1 MRNRRK
7 TIVIPGS
14 GVGASASPRLLT
26 SFAALVGTCALV
38 LAGCGSSPSD
48 TKEETTSPA
57 PETSSEEP
65 TSDANALRSDMSDAD
80 LKKFIGDMSLE
91 DKAGQLIW
99 THVYG
104 QSGNDDAHGEDNQ
117 EMYGVDTPADAI
129 GEVPLGGVLYFA
141 WSDNTE
147 NPQQIAGLSRDLQ
160 EAATA
165 HGAKIPLAITIDQEG
180 GRVARITEGVTAFPG
195 NMPLGA
201 TDSTDLA
208 RQQGKILGE
217 ELRELGINVDFAP
230 VVDVNTNEKNPVIG
244 VRSFGADPQLVSR
257 LGAEFISGLQEF
269 IGTSA
274 KHFPGHGDTEVDSH
288 LGLPSVTYDRDTLAT
303 HLRPFRAA
311 IDAGVDIVMSAHVV
325 IEAIDPDLPS
335 TLSPKILTDLLRDEM
350 GFDGVISTDAIDM
363 DALAENFSHEEIVVK
378 SLEAGADVLLN
389 SKHPRQTLHDILRAV
404 SEGKISEERID
415 ESVMRI
421 LQFKRD
427 RGIFDWDSVIASE
440 ADLTSDAHRARAKK
454 HGKVAREIARQ
465 SLTVLWNKD
474 VLPRKDVVGDT
485 FFLTGMDEDGL
496 KVVAGQLR
504 DEGAKTIVHPLN
516 AEGPTA
522 EEIAY
527 LPQAASG
534 ANVAVVLTN
543 NARDTA
549 QVDVVNKLAEAGGM
563 AVIVLGTGLPYEA
576 ADLGAADVYIA
587 AYSHLPVSMMAAG
600 DLLTGAFRPTG
611 KLPVPVG
618 SGDSGF
624 KLGHGETFGQP

>member
-26 SFAALVGTCALV
+26 SFAALSVTCALV
-38 LAGCGSSPSD
+38 LAGCSSSPSD

-57 PETSSEEP
+57 PETSSEE
-65 TSDANALRSDMSDAD
+65 TSSDASALRSDMSDAD
-80 LKKFIGDMSLE
+80 LEKFIGDMSLE

-104 QSGNDDAHGEDNQ
+104 QSGDDAAHGEDNQ

-129 GEVPLGGVLYFA
+129 AEVPLGGVLYFA
-141 WSDNTE
+141 WSENTE
-147 NPQQIAGLSRDLQ
+147 NPQQIAGLSHDLQ
-160 EAATA
+160 QAAST

-257 LGAEFISGLQEF
+257 LGAEFISGMQEF
-269 IGTSA
+269 IGASA

-288 LGLPSVTYDRDTLAT
+288 LGLPSVTYDRETLAT
-303 HLRPFRAA
+303 HLKPFRAA

-335 TLSPKILTDLLRDEM
+335 TLSPKILTGLLRDEM

-389 SKHPRQTLHDILRAV
+389 SKHPRQTLHDILDAV
-404 SEGKISEERID
+404 SQGKISEERID

-421 LQFKRD
+421 LKFKRD
-427 RGIFDWDSVIASE
+427 RGIFDWDSAIVSD
-440 ADLTSDAHRARAKK
+440 ADLTSDEHQARAEK
-454 HGKVAREIARQ
+454 HAKVARDIARQ

-485 FFLTGMDEDGL
+485 FFLTGMDEDAL
-496 KVVAGQLR
+496 KVVDGQLR
-504 DEGAKTIVHPLN
+504 EKGVKTIVHPLN
-516 AEGPTA
+516 SEGPTD
-522 EEIAY
+522 EEIAG

-549 QVDVVNKLAEAGGM
+549 QVDVVKKLADAGGM

-576 ADLGAADVYIA
+576 ADLGAADAYIA
-587 AYSHLPVSMMAAG
+587 AYSNLPVSMTAAG
-600 DLLTGAFRPTG
+600 DLLTGAFGPTG

-624 KLGHGETFGQP
+624 ELGHGETYGQP